1 MKATLQFFNTTLGK
15 KWAVTK
21 TFKNAHHIDRY
32 IDVVTST
39 PDKYNMS
46 HDHDETFIDDEVD
59 SFMYDLAQEFKLKN
73 K

>member
-1 MKATLQFFNTTLGK
+1 MKATIQFFNTTLGR
-15 KWAVTK
+15 KWSVTK
-21 TFKNAHHIDRY
+21 TFKSADHIDRY

-46 HDHDETFIDDEVD
+46 HDHDETFIKDEVD